1 MQATP
6 GIRVE
11 GKRSMQATTNR
22 RPNANALYRIRG
34 EISNALLLLF
44 TAFLALNF
52 MFPFFWSISSSLKT
66 GFEVIAYPP
75 TLLPKSPQWG
85 NYIQA
90 WQEADLGRF
99 FWNSTVVTGLSL
111 IGQVI
116 SSFIVAYG
124 FARFRFPGRDLLFIL
139 CLSGLM
145 MPVYV
150 TIIPLFTMFR
160 ALGWINTF
168 KPLIIPTYFGSA
180 FAIFLLRQFIM
191 SIPTEFDE
199 SALIDGASRWTIL
212 TRIIMPNCQPA
223 LATVAI
229 VGFMTS
235 WNNFLGPLIFLDSV
249 KNYTLPLGLWFLKG
263 TIDDALPRDHLL
275 MAGAMI
281 TTFPVLLIFIL
292 AQSYFIEGIVMSGI
306 KG

>member
-1 MQATP
+1 MQAT
-6 GIRVE
+6 
-11 GKRSMQATTNR
+11 NR
-22 RPNANALYRIRG
+22 RHSTISWYRVRR
-34 EISNALLLLF
+34 EIGNTLLFLF
-44 TAFLALNF
+44 TALLAVSFL
-52 MFPFFWSISSSLKT
+52 FPFAWSVSSSLKT

-75 TLLPKSPQWG
+75 SLLPKSPQWY
-85 NYIQA
+85 NYVEA
-90 WQEADLGRF
+90 WTAADLGRF

-111 IGQVI
+111 IGQVF

-124 FARFRFPGRDLLFIL
+124 FARFRFPGREFLFIL

-168 KPLIIPTYFGSA
+168 KPLIVPTYFGSA

-191 SIPTEFDE
+191 SIPLDFDE

-212 TRIIMPNCQPA
+212 TRIITPNCQPA

-229 VGFMTS
+229 VGFMSS
-235 WNNFLGPLIFLDSV
+235 WNAFLGPLIFLDSV
-249 KNYTLPLGLWFLKG
+249 KNYTLPLGLWFLRG

-281 TTFPVLLIFIL
+281 TTFPVLLIFVL
-292 AQSYFIEGIVMSGI
+292 AQNYFIEGIVMSGI

>member
-1 MQATP
+1 M
-6 GIRVE
+6 
-11 GKRSMQATTNR
+11 TTQVSAPPRQTNTAVHRLR
-22 RPNANALYRIRG
+22 RQLG
-34 EISNALLLLF
+34 QALLLIL
-44 TAFLALNF
+44 TAVLALGF
-52 MFPFFWSISSSLKT
+52 MFPFFWSVSSSLKT
-66 GFEVIAYPP
+66 GFEVMAYPP
-75 TLLPKSPQWG
+75 TLLPKSPQWY
-85 NYIQA
+85 NYVQA
-90 WQEADLGRF
+90 WQEADLGLF
-99 FWNSTVVTGLSL
+99 FWNSTVVTVLSL
-111 IGQVI
+111 IGQVF

-124 FARFRFPGRDLLFIL
+124 FARFRFPGRNLLFIL

-150 TIIPLFTMFR
+150 TIIPLFTLFR
-160 ALGWINTF
+160 ALGWINSF
-168 KPLIIPTYFGSA
+168 KSLIVPTYFGSA

-191 SIPTEFDE
+191 SIPRELDE

-249 KNYTLPLGLWFLKG
+249 KMYTLPLGLWFLRG

-281 TTFPVLLIFIL
+281 TTFPILLIFVL
-292 AQSYFIEGIVMSGI
+292 AQKYFIEGIVMSGI

>member
-1 MQATP
+1 MQA
-6 GIRVE
+6 
-11 GKRSMQATTNR
+11 ATTKSVR
-22 RPNANALYRIRG
+22 ANAWYRLRRDMG
-34 EISNALLLLF
+34 NGFLFALTALL
-44 TAFLALNF
+44 ALSVL
-52 MFPFFWSISSSLKT
+52 FPFAWSVSSSLKT

-75 TLLPKSPQWG
+75 SLLPKSPQWH

-111 IGQVI
+111 IGQVA

-139 CLSGLM
+139 CLSGMM

-150 TIIPLFTMFR
+150 TIIPLFTLFR
-160 ALGWINTF
+160 WLGWIDTF
-168 KPLIIPTYFGSA
+168 RPLIIPTYFGSA

-229 VGFMTS
+229 VGFMSS
-235 WNNFLGPLIFLDSV
+235 WDAFLGPLIFLDSV

-281 TTFPVLLIFIL
+281 TTFPVLLVFIF
-292 AQSYFIEGIVMSGI
+292 AQNYFIEGIVMSGI

>member
-1 MQATP
+1 MQA
-6 GIRVE
+6 INSQR
-11 GKRSMQATTNR
+11 RTNIWPRAR
-22 RPNANALYRIRG
+22 R
-34 EISNALLLLF
+34 EIGNTLLLLF
-44 TAFLALNF
+44 TALLALSF
-52 MFPFFWSISSSLKT
+52 LFPFVWSVSSSLKT

-75 TLLPKSPQWG
+75 SLLPKTPQWY
-85 NYIQA
+85 NYVQA

-111 IGQVI
+111 IGQVV

-124 FARFRFPGRDLLFIL
+124 FARFRFPGREFLFVL

-150 TIIPLFTMFR
+150 TIIPLFTLFR

-191 SIPTEFDE
+191 SIPQDFDE

-212 TRIIMPNCQPA
+212 TRIITPNCQPA

-229 VGFMTS
+229 VGFMAS
-235 WNNFLGPLIFLDSV
+235 WNAFLGPLIFLDSV
-249 KNYTLPLGLWFLKG
+249 KNYTLPLGLWFLRG

-292 AQSYFIEGIVMSGI
+292 AQNYFIEGIVMSGI

>member
-1 MQATP
+1 
-6 GIRVE
+6 
-11 GKRSMQATTNR
+11 MQATTTDQLR
-22 RPNANALYRIRG
+22 ANSLKTNTRYRTRK
-34 EISNALLLLF
+34 EIGNTLLFLF
-44 TAFLALNF
+44 TAVLALSF
-52 MFPFFWSISSSLKT
+52 LFPFAWSVSSSLKT

-75 TLLPKSPQWG
+75 TLLPKVPQWH

-90 WQEADLGRF
+90 WQEADLGLY
-99 FWNSTVVTGLSL
+99 FWNSTIVTGLSL
-111 IGQVI
+111 IGQVF
-116 SSFIVAYG
+116 SSFVVAYG
-124 FARFRFPGRDLLFIL
+124 FARFRFPGRELLFIL

-180 FAIFLLRQFIM
+180 FAIFLMRQFIQ
-191 SIPTEFDE
+191 SIPLEFDE

-212 TRIIMPNCQPA
+212 TRIITPNCQPA

-229 VGFMTS
+229 VSFMTS
-235 WNNFLGPLIFLDSV
+235 WNSFLAPLIFIDSA
-249 KNYTLPLGLWFLKG
+249 KLYTLPLGLWFLKG

-275 MAGAMI
+275 MAGTMI
-281 TTFPVLLIFIL
+281 TTFPVLLIFVL
-292 AQSYFIEGIVMSGI
+292 AQNYFIEGIVMSGI

>member
-1 MQATP
+1 MQASTSTQL
-6 GIRVE
+6 R
-11 GKRSMQATTNR
+11 TNSW
-22 RPNANALYRIRG
+22 YRARK
-34 EISNALLLLF
+34 EIGNTLFFLF
-44 TAFLALNF
+44 TALLAISFL
-52 MFPFFWSISSSLKT
+52 FPFVWSISSSLKT

-75 TLLPKSPQWG
+75 TLLPKVPQWY

-111 IGQVI
+111 IGQVF
-116 SSFIVAYG
+116 SSFVVAYG
-124 FARFRFPGRDLLFIL
+124 FARFRFPGRELLFIL

-168 KPLIIPTYFGSA
+168 KPLIVPTYFGSA
-180 FAIFLLRQFIM
+180 FAIFLMRQFIQ
-191 SIPTEFDE
+191 SIPLEFDE

-212 TRIIMPNCQPA
+212 TRIITPNCQPA

-235 WNNFLGPLIFLDSV
+235 WNAFLGPLIFIDSA

-292 AQSYFIEGIVMSGI
+292 AQNYFIEGIVMSGI

>member
-1 MQATP
+1 
-6 GIRVE
+6 
-11 GKRSMQATTNR
+11 
-22 RPNANALYRIRG
+22 
-34 EISNALLLLF
+34 
-44 TAFLALNF
+44 
-52 MFPFFWSISSSLKT
+52 
-66 GFEVIAYPP
+66 
-75 TLLPKSPQWG
+75 
-85 NYIQA
+85 
-90 WQEADLGRF
+90 
-99 FWNSTVVTGLSL
+99 
-111 IGQVI
+111 
-116 SSFIVAYG
+116 
-124 FARFRFPGRDLLFIL
+124 
-139 CLSGLM
+139 M

-168 KPLIIPTYFGSA
+168 KPLIVPSYFGSA

-191 SIPTEFDE
+191 TIPLDFDE

-212 TRIIMPNCQPA
+212 TRIITPNCQPA

-229 VGFMTS
+229 VGFMAS
-235 WNNFLGPLIFLDSV
+235 WNSFLAPLIFLDSV
-249 KNYTLPLGLWFLKG
+249 KNYTLPLGLWFLRG

-292 AQSYFIEGIVMSGI
+292 AQNYFIEGIVMSGI

>member
-1 MQATP
+1 MQATSS
-6 GIRVE
+6 R
-11 GKRSMQATTNR
+11 RTTNLRYRVR
-22 RPNANALYRIRG
+22 RELD
-34 EISNALLLLF
+34 STLLFLF
-44 TAFLALNF
+44 TALLALGF
-52 MFPFFWSISSSLKT
+52 LFPFLWSISSSLKT

-75 TLLPKSPQWG
+75 ALLPKSPQWY
-85 NYIQA
+85 NYVEA
-90 WQEADLGRF
+90 WTAADLGGF

-111 IGQVI
+111 IGQVL
-116 SSFIVAYG
+116 SSFVVAYG
-124 FARFRFPGRDLLFIL
+124 FARFRFPGRELLFVL

-168 KPLIIPTYFGSA
+168 KPLIVPSYFGSA

-191 SIPTEFDE
+191 SIPLDFDE

-212 TRIIMPNCQPA
+212 TRIITPNCQPA

-229 VGFMTS
+229 VGFMSS
-235 WNNFLGPLIFLDSV
+235 WNAFLGPLIFLDSV
-249 KNYTLPLGLWFLKG
+249 KNYTLPLGLWFLRG

-281 TTFPVLLIFIL
+281 TTFPVLLIFVL
-292 AQSYFIEGIVMSGI
+292 AQNYFIEGIVMSGI

>member
-1 MQATP
+1 MQSATS
-6 GIRVE
+6 
-11 GKRSMQATTNR
+11 KRLRTNTWHR
-22 RPNANALYRIRG
+22 ARKDIGNT
-34 EISNALLLLF
+34 LLLLF
-44 TAFLALNF
+44 TALLAISFL
-52 MFPFFWSISSSLKT
+52 FPFVWAILSSLKT
-66 GFEVIAYPP
+66 GFEVVAYPP
-75 TLLPKSPQWG
+75 TFLPKVPQWY

-99 FWNSTVVTGLSL
+99 FWNSTLVTGLSL
-111 IGQVI
+111 IGQVA
-116 SSFIVAYG
+116 SSFVVAYG
-124 FARFRFPGRDLLFIL
+124 FARFRFPGRELLFVL

-160 ALGWINTF
+160 ALGWLNTF
-168 KPLIIPTYFGSA
+168 KSLIIPTYFGSA
-180 FAIFLLRQFIM
+180 FAIFLMRQFIQ
-191 SIPTEFDE
+191 SIPIEFDE

-229 VGFMTS
+229 VGFMSS
-235 WNNFLGPLIFLDSV
+235 WNAFLGPLIFLDSV
-249 KNYTLPLGLWFLKG
+249 NNYTLPLGLWFLKG

-281 TTFPVLLIFIL
+281 TTFPVLLIFIF
-292 AQSYFIEGIVMSGI
+292 AQNYFIEGIVMSGI

>member
-1 MQATP
+1 MTTQASAS
-6 GIRVE
+6 
-11 GKRSMQATTNR
+11 RSHSAS
-22 RPNANALYRIRG
+22 AAYRIRRQLG
-34 EISNALLLLF
+34 QTLLLIF
-44 TAFLALNF
+44 TAILAFGF
-52 MFPFFWSISSSLKT
+52 MFPFFWSLSSSLKT

-75 TLLPKSPQWG
+75 TLLPKSPQWS
-85 NYIQA
+85 NYVQA
-90 WQEADLGRF
+90 WQEADLGLF

-111 IGQVI
+111 IGQVF

-124 FARFRFPGRDLLFIL
+124 FARFRFPGRNFLFVL

-150 TIIPLFTMFR
+150 TIIPLFTLFR
-160 ALGWINTF
+160 ALGWINSF
-168 KPLIIPTYFGSA
+168 KSLIVPTYFGSA

-191 SIPTEFDE
+191 TIPQELDE

-229 VGFMTS
+229 VGFMS
-235 WNNFLGPLIFLDSV
+235 AWNNFLGPLIFLDSV
-249 KNYTLPLGLWFLKG
+249 AKYTLPLGLWFLRG

-281 TTFPVLLIFIL
+281 ATFPILLIFVL
-292 AQSYFIEGIVMSGI
+292 AQKYFIEGIVMSGI

>member
-1 MQATP
+1 MQA
-6 GIRVE
+6 
-11 GKRSMQATTNR
+11 STTNR
-22 RPNANALYRIRG
+22 LRTNSWYRTRK
-34 EISNALLLLF
+34 EIGNTLFLLF
-44 TAFLALNF
+44 TALLSISFL
-52 MFPFFWSISSSLKT
+52 FPFVWAISSSLKT
-66 GFEVIAYPP
+66 GFEVMAYPP
-75 TLLPKSPQWG
+75 TLLPKVPQWY
-85 NYIQA
+85 NYVQA

-99 FWNSTVVTGLSL
+99 FWNSAVITGLSL
-111 IGQVI
+111 IGQVL
-116 SSFIVAYG
+116 SSFVVAYG
-124 FARFRFPGRDLLFIL
+124 FARFRFPGRELLFVL

-168 KPLIIPTYFGSA
+168 KPLIVPTYFGSA
-180 FAIFLLRQFIM
+180 FAIFLLRQFIQ
-191 SIPTEFDE
+191 SIPLEFDE
-199 SALIDGASRWTIL
+199 SALIDGASRWMIL
-212 TRIIMPNCQPA
+212 TRIITPNCQPA

-235 WNNFLGPLIFLDSV
+235 WNAFLGPLIFIDSA

-263 TIDDALPRDHLL
+263 TIDDGLPRDHLL

-281 TTFPVLLIFIL
+281 TTFPVLLIFVV
-292 AQSYFIEGIVMSGI
+292 AQNYFIEGIVMSGI

>member
-1 MQATP
+1 MQAIASRHSTSAWH
-6 GIRVE
+6 RARRE
-11 GKRSMQATTNR
+11 FTN
-22 RPNANALYRIRG
+22 
-34 EISNALLLLF
+34 LLLF
-44 TAFLALNF
+44 LLTALLALSF
-52 MFPFFWSISSSLKT
+52 LFPFAWSLSSSLKT

-75 TLLPKSPQWG
+75 ALLPKAPQWY
-85 NYIQA
+85 NYVEA
-90 WQEADLGRF
+90 WTAADLGRF

-111 IGQVI
+111 IGQVV

-124 FARFRFPGRDLLFIL
+124 FARFRFPGREFLFVL

-191 SIPTEFDE
+191 SIPLDFDE

-212 TRIIMPNCQPA
+212 TRIITPNCQPA

-235 WNNFLGPLIFLDSV
+235 WNAFLGPLIFLDSV
-249 KNYTLPLGLWFLKG
+249 KNYTLPLGLWFLRG

-281 TTFPVLLIFIL
+281 TTFPVLLIFVL
-292 AQSYFIEGIVMSGI
+292 AQNYFIEGIVMSGI

>member
-1 MQATP
+1 
-6 GIRVE
+6 
-11 GKRSMQATTNR
+11 MQATTTS
-22 RPNANALYRIRG
+22 RPVTGSPSGMRK
-34 EISNALLLLF
+34 EIGNTLLLIFTALL
-44 TAFLALNF
+44 ALGF
-52 MFPFFWSISSSLKT
+52 MFPFLWGISSSLKT

-75 TLLPKSPQWG
+75 SLLPKSPQWY
-85 NYIQA
+85 NYVQA
-90 WQEADLGRF
+90 WQEADLGQF

-150 TIIPLFTMFR
+150 TIIPLFTLFR
-160 ALGWINTF
+160 WLGWINTF

-229 VGFMTS
+229 VGFMAS
-235 WNNFLGPLIFLDSV
+235 WNNFLGPLIFLDRV
-249 KNYTLPLGLWFLKG
+249 ENYTLPLGLWFLRG

-281 TTFPVLLIFIL
+281 TTFPVLLIFVF
-292 AQSYFIEGIVMSGI
+292 AQNYFIEGIVMSGI